1 MLKES
6 EKKGNRRKY
15 WGKAWVF
22 MTFSLPALP
31 TEEKAEKAI
40 NEMPSLPPAVATFE
54 AQVVRR
60 VHFPS
65 SAASHRSEGK
75 SGFTLSDSC
84 VAVEMEVTPDI
95 RVRKYRDRQKYA
107 SQVL

>member
-65 SAASHRSEGK
+65 PAAAELVLLTAVGVKAVSH
-75 SGFTLSDSC
+75 C
-84 VAVEMEVTPDI
+84 QI
-95 RVRKYRDRQKYA
+95 RAILWKWK
-107 SQVL
+107 

>member
-40 NEMPSLPPAVATFE
+40 NEMPSLPPSLLLK
-54 AQVVRR
+54 
-60 VHFPS
+60 P
-65 SAASHRSEGK
+65 K
-75 SGFTLSDSC
+75 
-84 VAVEMEVTPDI
+84 
-95 RVRKYRDRQKYA
+95 
-107 SQVL
+107 